1 MPPVLS
7 IIIPVYGQWR
17 FTRDCL
23 QSLHKELPAWPVEII
38 VVDNGSEDETAHELP
53 GLGAA
58 LFGAA
63 FRLVRHPANLGF
75 ARGCN
80 SGAAHAQG
88 AFLLFL
94 NNDTLALPGF
104 ADPLVAALRAQGGI
118 VGSRLLYPGAERV
131 QHVGVAFTPGPKVCH
146 VFEQFPASHPA
157 VNRPRRVQA
166 VTGAALALPREL
178 FQRLGGFDEG
188 YTNGLE
194 DVDLCLRAQ
203 GLGEPIQCQ
212 PQSTLIHFT
221 SQTPGRFAAETA
233 NALRFAA
240 RWKEHIRPDFHRHLQ
255 AEGYHMGLSPSLHP
269 VMLLPPQR
277 EAAMAARLAHTTDP
291 AAWLA
296 AITEEPLWQP
306 GYERLTHWLEARGAW
321 QEALPLRFLAAQFF
335 PGAKQF
341 LALAKT
347 ATRAGD
353 TALTRYAGK
362 LLEEERQA
370 DQHASEL
377 IRLARHLNA
386 VLTTQGEAA
395 LAALYDHW
403 AEARGRN
410 APYCGS

>member
-1 MPPVLS
+1 
-7 IIIPVYGQWR
+7 
-17 FTRDCL
+17 
-23 QSLHKELPAWPVEII
+23 
-38 VVDNGSEDETAHELP
+38 
-53 GLGAA
+53 
-58 LFGAA
+58 
-63 FRLVRHPANLGF
+63 
-75 ARGCN
+75 
-80 SGAAHAQG
+80 
-88 AFLLFL
+88 
-94 NNDTLALPGF
+94 
-104 ADPLVAALRAQGGI
+104 
-118 VGSRLLYPGAERV
+118 
-131 QHVGVAFTPGPKVCH
+131 VCH

-157 VNRPRRVQA
+157 VSRSRRVQA

-203 GLGEPIQCQ
+203 GQGEPVLCQ

-221 SQTPGRFAAETA
+221 SQTPGRFAAEAA

-240 RWKEHIRPDFHRHLQ
+240 RWKGHIRPDFHRHLQ
-255 AEGYHMGLSPSLHP
+255 AEGYRMGLSPSLHP
-269 VMLLPPQR
+269 VMLLSPQR
-277 EAAMAARLAHTTDP
+277 EEAMAARLAQPTDP

-306 GYERLTHWLEARGAW
+306 GYERLAHWLEARGAW

-353 TALTRYAGK
+353 TALTRYAGN
-362 LLEEERQA
+362 LLEEERQT

-377 IRLARHLNA
+377 IRLARHLSA
-386 VLTTQGEAA
+386 VLTAQGEAK

-403 AEARGRN
+403 AKARCRN
-410 APYCGS
+410 EPYCGN

>member
-17 FTRDCL
+17 LTRDCL
-23 QSLHKELPAWPVEII
+23 QSLRKELPAWPVEII

-53 GLGAA
+53 ELGTA

-88 AFLLFL
+88 ALLLFL

-157 VNRPRRVQA
+157 VSRPRRVQA
-166 VTGAALALPREL
+166 VTGAALALAREL

-240 RWKEHIRPDFHRHLQ
+240 RWKEHIRPDFHHHLQ
-255 AEGYHMGLSPSLHP
+255 AEGYRMGLSPSLHP
-269 VMLLPPQR
+269 VMLLSPQR
-277 EAAMAARLAHTTDP
+277 EEAMAVRLAHTTDP

-306 GYERLTHWLEARGAW
+306 GYERLAHWLEARGAW

-353 TALTRYAGK
+353 TALTHYAGR

-377 IRLARHLNA
+377 IRLARHLSA
-386 VLTTQGEAA
+386 VLTTQGEPE